1 MLSDNNVPRD
11 FNILEL
17 VKRNMFKSKLKFN
30 HGRRIREEIPGEVAW
45 NQEYVKMI
53 NYFGAGYALMAW
65 YGWIADYLHAFQIL
79 NVVELSNDGTQYK
92 PLEASLKDAANLSI
106 ANT

>member
-1 MLSDNNVPRD
+1 
-11 FNILEL
+11 
-17 VKRNMFKSKLKFN
+17 
-30 HGRRIREEIPGEVAW
+30 
-45 NQEYVKMI
+45 
-53 NYFGAGYALMAW
+53 MAW

-92 PLEASLKDAANLSI
+92 PLEANLKDAANLSI